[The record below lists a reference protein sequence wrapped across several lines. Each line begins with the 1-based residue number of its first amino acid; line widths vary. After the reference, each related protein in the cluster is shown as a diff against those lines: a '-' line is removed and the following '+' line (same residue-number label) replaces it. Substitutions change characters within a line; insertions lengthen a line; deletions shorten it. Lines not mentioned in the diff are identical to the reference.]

1 MKTLK
6 DIMPGNFGV
15 VKYID
20 GEGPVRRRLIDM
32 GITPDTTIK
41 VVKIAPFGDPMEV
54 NLRGYKLSLRKEDA
68 KKIILQETD

>member
-6 DIMPGNFGV
+6 DITPGNSGIV
-15 VKYID
+15 RYID

-32 GITPDTTIK
+32 GITPDTIIK

-68 KKIILQETD
+68 KKIILQENE

>member
-6 DIMPGNFGV
+6 DITPGNSGV

-20 GEGPVRRRLIDM
+20 GVGPLRRRLIDM

-68 KKIILQETD
+68 KKIILQETE